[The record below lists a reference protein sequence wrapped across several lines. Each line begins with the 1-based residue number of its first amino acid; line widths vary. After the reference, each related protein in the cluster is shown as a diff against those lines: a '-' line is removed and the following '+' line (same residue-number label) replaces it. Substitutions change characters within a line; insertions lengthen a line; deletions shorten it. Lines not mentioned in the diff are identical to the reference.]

1 MTQLELALAGSS
13 NMAAKEPPQV
23 PVRFLTPT
31 SLARKLAVPL
41 RGAAGSSR
49 KMLRSRRSIVMSSA
63 YEWQPLSEDWAL
75 PHDTTRS
82 RALPVGCLWFV
93 TSAIFS
99 TYANTAFLRE
109 LRSPTLHALVRF
121 TTSALVGIGTSPS
134 LKLSHVPSLCASLW
148 LPATFLLLANLLN
161 SVALQRSSITL
172 SLSLSLPLPLTRLR
186 CSSRA

>member
-1 MTQLELALAGSS
+1 
-13 NMAAKEPPQV
+13 
-23 PVRFLTPT
+23 
-31 SLARKLAVPL
+31 
-41 RGAAGSSR
+41 
-49 KMLRSRRSIVMSSA
+49 MLRSRRSIVESSA

-82 RALPVGCLWFV
+82 RALPVGCLWFL

-121 TTSALVGIGTSPS
+121 TTSALVGISTSRS

-172 SLSLSLPLPLTRLR
+172 SLSLSLPLLLTRSR